1 MEIKF
6 GADSG
11 AAPAPTQVETTKT
24 QVATPVADV
33 KVESTTTVAAPAGSQ
48 MPAQRKFLLGDRL
61 PSFKDVILPRL
72 NIVQGIGN
80 LKDTFVPGE
89 IIFNQATVLFTPP
102 QIDPKTGNATRKGT
116 APITSYV
123 VGIISDRFSEVV
135 VGGFGGLIVDTE
147 EEVRASGGTTSYQ
160 EWDLKQK
167 DGMKRFQPITDLL
180 MLVERPE
187 VVKDDDIVFNFA
199 IEGKKYAL
207 GAWALKGSAYTAVMK
222 RVFNYHRLAGILKGG
237 FPTYGF
243 AISTHLEKFK
253 NGNSAWV
260 PSAVPIGKTSEPIL
274 KFIYEVAGTSV

>member
-1 MEIKF
+1 MEVSF
-6 GADSG
+6 SNTNPAGS
-11 AAPAPTQVETTKT
+11 APAPQVPET
-24 QVATPVADV
+24 
-33 KVESTTTVAAPAGSQ
+33 KVSEPTASVPAVQAPSGSQ
-48 MPAQRKFLLGDRL
+48 LPATRKFLLGDRL
-61 PSFKDVILPRL
+61 PSFKEVILPRI

-89 IIFNQATVLFTPP
+89 IVFNQATVLYTPP

-135 VGGFGGLIVDTE
+135 QGGFGGLIVDTE
-147 EEVRASGGTTSYQ
+147 EEVRNNGGTLDYK
-160 EWDLKQK
+160 EWELKQK
-167 DGMKRFQPITDLL
+167 DGMKRFQAITDLL

-187 VVKDDDIVFNFA
+187 TVKDDDIVFNFA

-237 FPTYGF
+237 FPTYSF
-243 AISTHLEKFK
+243 AIATHLEKFK

-260 PSAVPIGKTSEPIL
+260 PSAVPIGKTSDAVL
-274 KFIYEVAGTSV
+274 AFIHEVAGSPV

>member
-1 MEIKF
+1 MEVKF

-11 AAPAPTQVETTKT
+11 AAPAPQVETKT
-24 QVATPVADV
+24 VTPTPAPVA
-33 KVESTTTVAAPAGSQ
+33 ESAPAGSQ
-48 MPAQRKFLLGDRL
+48 LPAQRKFLLGDRL

-89 IIFNQATVLFTPP
+89 IVFNQATVLYTPP

-116 APITSYV
+116 SPITSYV

-135 VGGFGGLIVDTE
+135 QGGFGGLIVDTE
-147 EEVRASGGTTSYQ
+147 AEVRNSGGTLDYK
-160 EWDLKQK
+160 EWELKQK
-167 DGMKRFQPITDLL
+167 DGMKRFQAITDLL

-187 VVKDDDIVFNFA
+187 TVKDDDIVFNFA
-199 IEGKKYAL
+199 IDGKKYAL

-237 FPTYGF
+237 FPTYSF
-243 AISTHLEKFK
+243 AIATHLEKFK

-260 PSAVPIGKTSEPIL
+260 PSAVPIGKTSDAVL
-274 KFIYEVAGTSV
+274 AFIHEVAGSPV